1 MLPPEELDAIL
12 TYQLAVAWAGESG
25 DDEPRLGWW
34 ETDMVSK
41 YGGLA
46 LFEQLTPRSAHWA
59 ALEAAREAARR
70 VDDKARSKDADPDR
84 LLSLF
89 RLGAALDEHLYHR
102 LLEHKRAGRPLHDAL
117 PRLGRLLTAFGAA
130 GDEHGGPPRSTW
142 ERDAFAAW
150 AKQGD
155 KPNVVNEPSG
165 RRLTGSPPAD
175 PVEVVRRLGHA
186 LLPLPAAYPFPHYRD
201 A

>member
-70 VDDKARSKDADPDR
+70 VDEKARSKDADPDR

-89 RLGAALDEHLYHR
+89 RLGAALDEHLYDR
-102 LLEHKRAGRPLHDAL
+102 LLEHKRQGRPLQDAL
-117 PRLGRLLTAFGAA
+117 PHLGRLM
-130 GDEHGGPPRSTW
+130 ETW

-175 PVEVVRRLGHA
+175 PVEVVRRLAHA
-186 LLPLPAAYPFPHYRD
+186 LLPLPDAYPFPHYRD

>member
-1 MLPPEELDAIL
+1 MLPSEELDAIL

-25 DDEPRLGWW
+25 DDEPRLRWW

-70 VDDKARSKDADPDR
+70 VDEKARSKDADPDR
-84 LLSLF
+84 SISLF
-89 RLGAALDEHLYHR
+89 RLGAALDEHLYDR
-102 LLEHKRAGRPLHDAL
+102 LLEHKRQGHPVQDAL
-117 PRLGRLLTAFGAA
+117 PDLGRLVMAW
-130 GDEHGGPPRSTW
+130 D
-142 ERDAFAAW
+142 RDAFAAW
-150 AKQGD
+150 LEHGAKQGD
-155 KPNVVNEPSG
+155 KPNVVNDPSG
-165 RRLTGSPPAD
+165 RRLTGAPPAD
-175 PVEVVRRLGHA
+175 RVQAVQRLAHA
-186 LLPLPAAYPFPHYRD
+186 LLPLPEAYPFPHYRD